1 MSTPPYS
8 SEFKDQVV
16 REVQETQ
23 NATLVARRHQLSPGM
38 VRRWVRAARQQDREN
53 GGMSSI
59 KPPNKA
65 GQNDAMTGVGEG
77 PAGGGERGMIGW
89 NSLSHNPL
97 AWFVHIM
104 PREAPGP
111 AINDLSTN

>member
-23 NATLVARRHQLSPGM
+23 NATLVARRHPLSPGM

-53 GGMSSI
+53 GGMSLVEENAQLKRLI
-59 KPPNKA
+59 IERDLQIA
-65 GQNDAMTGVGEG
+65 VLQDALRKKGSHPLPHDVNG
-77 PAGGGERGMIGW
+77 PTRG
-89 NSLSHNPL
+89 
-97 AWFVHIM
+97 
-104 PREAPGP
+104 
-111 AINDLSTN
+111 